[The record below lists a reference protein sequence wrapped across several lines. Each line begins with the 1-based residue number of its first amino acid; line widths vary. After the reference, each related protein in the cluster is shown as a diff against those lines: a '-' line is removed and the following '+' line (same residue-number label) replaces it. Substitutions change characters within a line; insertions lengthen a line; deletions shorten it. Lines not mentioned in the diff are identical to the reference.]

1 MRRPSRFVG
10 MTVALVLGASTTALT
25 EVSAPAQ
32 SPTQSQSSAHPRPA
46 LPGAAASRERL
57 RARLGPQAVVD
68 LDPVTGTPRSV
79 ARLDGLLTGPSTR
92 PADEVAL
99 DYVRRHQRSFGID
112 DRDLD
117 QLHLWRDYVDIDG
130 THHLLWQQRVRGVP
144 AFDNGLR
151 AAVTDDGRLVTVL
164 GAPIHRLRADVVP
177 ALDPGTALRSALRD
191 GGARDVP
198 APTVASRTAGPQRAV
213 TFRSGDR
220 AELVLFADH
229 SAGGATLAWQV
240 NARVSDTA
248 SYVSVVDATNGAV
261 LWRTDLVHFADGTGS
276 AWDDYPGSTSGG
288 TPEPVTFP
296 VFDGTKLSGPNAHV
310 YTDTQDFIYP
320 RSPVPEESE
329 IPATSG
335 LDWSGHTTTFD
346 TTSAD
351 RHCRPETPCTWDH
364 TTKYSWR
371 ANVGHTAVQV
381 YPYVNKFHDH
391 LLAAPIGFTAAAG
404 NFQFHNPAGQGRGH
418 DAVQAQ
424 IDDGA
429 DTARTLCQTTGATTT
444 GGFPDAYHAAN
455 ANMAVAQDGVPPTMQ
470 MYLWSAAPRACAAG
484 ANAPDSNGG
493 DDASIVYHE
502 YTHGLS
508 GRLVTTAT
516 GVPAVDTFQ
525 AASMGEAWSD
535 WYALDLLVTEG
546 HEIDGPAEGDLL
558 VGRYPTGGE
567 GIRSEGTDCV
577 VGSAP
582 DACPG
587 ALDAGPG
594 GYTYG
599 DLGRIFH
606 FNGKPEPEVHAD
618 GEVWSQTL
626 WQIRTALGSE
636 KSLRIVTRAMELSPA
651 HPSFLDMRN
660 AVLLADQV
668 AYDGADAAT
677 LWEIFAERGMGYFAD
692 TDSSNDIHPTEN
704 FSVPGTC
711 PAQCASV
718 YGRVTD
724 SVTGLGVRG
733 AKVLLPGPDLKA
745 TTDVNGHYFL
755 QDVPVGTY
763 PRLLVSQRGRET
775 TTQRALTVPSG
786 ALKLDLTSAR
796 DWASAAGGAHVEDY
810 NGSNNDSEFGCGPPR
825 GLDLSLTRGW
835 MSESLDPPYDGM
847 IPGPKFL
854 VVRLP
859 RPVRISSVGVAPAL
873 QCGGFDDSIAV
884 KAFSIQTRR
893 HVDSPWRTIL
903 RRQRALPLH
912 GLTDLPIRASV
923 GQVRYVKIVL
933 RSNRHRAG
941 TPDDGRM
948 FMGLGELTVHGRAKP
963 IRF

>member
-1 MRRPSRFVG
+1 MRRPARTLG
-10 MTVALVLGASTTALT
+10 IAIALVLGASTIALT
-25 EVSAPAQ
+25 DMSAPAES
-32 SPTQSQSSAHPRPA
+32 SPHPSAADQRPA
-46 LPGAAASRERL
+46 VRGAAAARDRL
-57 RARLGPQAVVD
+57 RARLGAQAVVD

-79 ARLDGLLTGPSTR
+79 ARLDGLLTGPSKR
-92 PADEVAL
+92 AAAQVAL

-112 DRDLD
+112 DRDLA

-130 THHLLWQQRVRGVP
+130 THHLVWQQRVDGVP

-164 GAPIHRLRADVVP
+164 GAPIHALRVEVDP
-177 ALDPGTALRSALRD
+177 AIEAGTALRAALRD
-191 GGARDVP
+191 GGATDVP
-198 APTVASRTAGPQRAV
+198 TPTVAGRTAGPQRAV

-220 AELVLFADH
+220 AELVLFADR

-248 SYVSVVDATNGAV
+248 SYVSVVDAANGAV

-276 AWDDYPGSTSGG
+276 AWDNHPGAASGG
-288 TPEPVTFP
+288 TAEPVTFP
-296 VFDGTKLSGPNAHV
+296 VFNGSKLSGENAHV
-310 YTDTQDFIYP
+310 YADTQDFIFP
-320 RSPVPEESE
+320 GSPVPADSE

-371 ANVGHTAVQV
+371 QNLGHTAVQV
-381 YPYVNKFHDH
+381 YHYVNKFHDH
-391 LLAAPIGFTAAAG
+391 LLAAPIGFTPAAG

-444 GGFPDAYHAAN
+444 GGFPDAGHATN
-455 ANMAVAQDGVPPTMQ
+455 ANMAVPQDGVEPTMQ
-470 MYLWSAAPRACAAG
+470 MYLWPAAPKRCADKD
-484 ANAPDSNGG
+484 NAPDSNAG

-508 GRLVTTAT
+508 GRLVTTNT

-535 WYALDLLVTEG
+535 WYALDLLATEG
-546 HEIDGPAEGDLL
+546 QEVDGPADGDVL
-558 VGRYPTGGE
+558 VGPYPTGGRGVRTE
-567 GIRSEGTDCV
+567 GIDCP
-577 VGSAP
+577 VGSTAP
-582 DACPG
+582 ACPG
-587 ALDAGPG
+587 AGDAGPG

-599 DLGRIFH
+599 DVTRIFV
-606 FNGKPEPEVHAD
+606 FGGEPFPEVHAD
-618 GEVWSQTL
+618 GEVWGQTL

-636 KSLRIVTRAMELSPA
+636 KSLRLVTRAMELSPP

-660 AVLLADQV
+660 ALLLADQI

-677 LWEIFAERGMGYFAD
+677 LWGIFAERGMGYFAD
-692 TDSSNDIHPTEN
+692 TDGSNDLHPTEN
-704 FSVPGTC
+704 FAVPGSC
-711 PAQCASV
+711 PAQCATV

-724 SVTGLGVRG
+724 SITGLAVRG
-733 AKVLLPGPDLKA
+733 ATVLLPGPHLRA
-745 TTDVNGHYFL
+745 TTSVSGHYFL
-755 QDVPVGTY
+755 GDVPVGTY

-786 ALKLDLTSAR
+786 ALELDLTSSR
-796 DWASAAGGAHVEDY
+796 DWASPAGGARVEDF
-810 NGSNNDSEFGCGPPR
+810 NGSNNDSEFGCGPR
-825 GLDLSLTRGW
+825 RALDLSPTRGW
-835 MSESLDPPYDGM
+835 MSDAVDPTYDGM
-847 IPGPKFL
+847 IAGPKFL

-859 RPVRISSVGVAPAL
+859 RPVRISSVGVAPGIE
-873 QCGGFDDSIAV
+873 CGGFDDSIAV
-884 KAFSIQTRR
+884 KAFTIQTRK
-893 HVDSPWRTIL
+893 HAGSPWRTIL
-903 RRQRALPLH
+903 RRDRALPLG
-912 GLTDLPIRASV
+912 GLTELPIRAKV

-933 RSNRHRAG
+933 RSNRHQPGAR
-941 TPDDGRM
+941 DDGRM